1 MAKKNSPARGYRW
14 VILGVFSLISIVIQ
28 LNWITFAPITV
39 ECISLYDTSAFWIL
53 FLSLSF
59 MAVYLL
65 VSIPAS
71 IIIEKVGIHAGVG
84 IGAVL
89 MGLFGYLRGVFAG
102 DLVLVIVM
110 QCGIAV
116 AQPFILNAITKVA
129 ADWFPLEERAT
140 ASGIPTLAQFIGIVL
155 AMAFTGPLARGFLI
169 VGSSQLTLG
178 AVQSM
183 LKVYGWISVASAVL
197 FLLIARNGP
206 DRTAQGLPRDEKIG
220 AFYGIRHLFTKRDMV
235 LLLLLFFI
243 GLGIFNTITTFIDLI
258 LAQKGYLVGGNEA
271 GNVGAGMLIAGILG
285 AIVIPVISDKLKKR
299 KSVLVICLACLIPGL
314 AGLTFFHEFI
324 LLLASSAVFGFFLM
338 GAAPVGFQ
346 YAAEVSSPVP
356 ESTSQGMILLSG
368 QLSGIV
374 FIVLMALFGNV
385 TVQALADARTAA
397 ENITLV
403 PFMVL
408 FIGLSAVNL
417 VIGLLLKES
426 PIGGEKS
433 G

>member
-14 VILGVFSLISIVIQ
+14 VVLGVFSLISIVIQ

-71 IIIEKVGIHAGVG
+71 IIIEKMGIHAGVG

-155 AMAFTGPLARGFLI
+155 AMAFTGPLAHRFLT

-206 DRTAQGLPRDEKIG
+206 DRTARDLLRDEKIG

-285 AIVIPVISDKLKKR
+285 AIVLPVISDKLKKR

>member
-220 AFYGIRHLFTKRDMV
+220 AFFGIRHLFTKRDMV